1 MGAAPQAGGV
11 VPGVARHQKD
21 LFRHLLPQR
30 RMAGQGSVSGQEGA
44 AHVQTVQPHL
54 AGQVGFVAVAATGT
68 ARDVGILGIHGVL
81 GGSGN
86 ALLGAGPVAQ
96 TAASSSR
103 KPTGPAPSHRSRNP
117 TRAFYTRRSCRFD
130 TSIVAR
136 ELHPGRGKKPA
147 FSVHKTGYLQ
157 GVGRTLV

>member
-44 AHVQTVQPHL
+44 AHVQTIQPHL

-103 KPTGPAPSHRSRNP
+103 KPT
-117 TRAFYTRRSCRFD
+117 RAFYTRRSCRFD

>member
-1 MGAAPQAGGV
+1 MGVAPQAGGV

-44 AHVQTVQPHL
+44 AHVQTIQPHL